1 MSFLTS
7 ITNID
12 INLYIVASLIVISI
26 LLVIWIIRVET
37 RIKKLMRGKSGFT
50 LEDSFISM
58 QNDINNFIK
67 FRADLEKYLKVVEKR
82 LSKSIQGVHNFN
94 FNAFKGMESGSK
106 SFATA
111 FLNENG
117 DGVILSSLQARERIS
132 IFAKQVKGFKP
143 ELDLTEE
150 ENIALTKAR
159 ESCNL

>member
-12 INLYIVASLIVISI
+12 MNLYIVASLIVISI
-26 LLVIWIIRVET
+26 LLVIWIIRLEV

-58 QNDINNFIK
+58 QNDIDNITK
-67 FRADLEKYLKVVEKR
+67 FRVDLEKYLKVIEKR
-82 LSKSIQGVHNFN
+82 ISKSIQGVHNYN
-94 FNAFKGMESGSK
+94 FSAFKGMESGGK

-143 ELDLTEE
+143 ELELTEE